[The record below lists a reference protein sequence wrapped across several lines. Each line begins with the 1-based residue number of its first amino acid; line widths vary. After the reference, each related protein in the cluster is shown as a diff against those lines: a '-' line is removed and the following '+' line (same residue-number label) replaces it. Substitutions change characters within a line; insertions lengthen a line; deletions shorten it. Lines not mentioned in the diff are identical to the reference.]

1 MGHRQL
7 FNPSQILET
16 DNDEERN
23 QSEHEYVHFSSE
35 GSSFVHPPQ
44 NTAIDSRNLALQLN
58 HPPNSGGI
66 LSCARTSEYPQ
77 YQPQLR
83 LQHPPQPPRPTYD
96 PFLHTSTSGSHN
108 LAQENYACSSSSSI
122 HRGQTFH
129 GRTDGAVM
137 DFPGSGR
144 GSYKRKRQGFSGV
157 CQRGST
163 SRYGDCGSSSS
174 VSMSTH
180 SRQEKQVADAHQPSW
195 DFSSGYGGHGVTFH
209 SEDTPRNV
217 RSRISFDLESNSA
230 RTHFSP
236 NPAHNSMVS
245 VPINRTN
252 MSNVWGQAPNM
263 FTMERNHGLVNPTPH
278 GRPFVS
284 DPGVFGPENH
294 IIAENSNHSA
304 AMEIGGYHGDYSFH
318 QNPVPQSVQVNPSQS
333 VRGIRSSYHQRYAP
347 GMRASSSN
355 VHPGTVVAPN
365 EGFPVVSHGYSGRHS
380 RSHPTSVHRDR
391 GRPRASVDR
400 YRALPNDMVI
410 RNHLN
415 PEGLVIID
423 RSAFSGSR
431 TLFDQHRDM
440 RLDIDNMS
448 YEELL
453 ALEERI
459 GTVNTGV
466 SDDMI
471 SKCLTE
477 STSCSSNQPQEEG
490 KCVICLE
497 EYKKMDDVGS
507 LKLCGHEFHVQCIRK
522 WLAVKNLC
530 PICKSCALDE
540 KMKNN

>member
-44 NTAIDSRNLALQLN
+44 NTAIDGRNLALQLN

-66 LSCARTSEYPQ
+66 LSGVRTSEYPQ

-122 HRGQTFH
+122 HGGQTFH

-163 SRYGDCGSSSS
+163 SRYGDSGSSSS

-263 FTMERNHGLVNPTPH
+263 FTMERNHGLVNPTH

-304 AMEIGGYHGDYSFH
+304 AMEIGRYHVS
-318 QNPVPQSVQVNPSQS
+318 QRNPKQL
-333 VRGIRSSYHQRYAP
+333 SSKICP
-347 GMRASSSN
+347 
-355 VHPGTVVAPN
+355 
-365 EGFPVVSHGYSGRHS
+365 

-400 YRALPNDMVI
+400 HRALPDDMVI

-423 RSAFSGSR
+423 RSAFYGSR